1 MTGVGTRLV
10 RACHGATAAE
20 FALVLPTL
28 IAFLLGIIDAGRLM
42 WTWNRAEKATQ
53 VGVRYAVVTEVIP
66 RGLAS
71 YSFSVSGGIPPG
83 DTIPKTS
90 FGGASCNSP
99 STGMVT
105 CACYTGQNC
114 PPLGIASVADFQ
126 SITARM
132 QRFMPDITES
142 NVVVDYAYS
151 GLGYAGDP
159 SGTDVAPLV
168 TVRLRGMTFTP
179 LLFQF
184 FGGTVALPDFRAS
197 LTLEDGAG
205 TVSN

>member
-1 MTGVGTRLV
+1 MTGVVARFV
-10 RACHGATAAE
+10 RARHGATAAE
-20 FALVLPTL
+20 FSLVLPVL
-28 IAFLLGIIDAGRLM
+28 IAFLLGIVDAGRLM

-66 RGLAS
+66 RGLAD
-71 YSFSVSGGIPPG
+71 YSFSVSGGILQGEP
-83 DTIPKTS
+83 IPKTS
-90 FGGASCNSP
+90 FGGASCSSP
-99 STGMVT
+99 STGVVT

-132 QRFMPDITES
+132 QRFMPDVTDS
-142 NVVVDYAYS
+142 NVVVDYGYS

-159 SGTDVAPLV
+159 NGTDVAPLV
-168 TVRLRGMTFTP
+168 TVRLRDMTFTP

-184 FGGTVALPDFRAS
+184 FGSTIALPDFRAS